1 MLIKSTSMKKPWN
14 VLSCIVLIFFF
25 HSVEKSKGQ
34 DYEGDAPPP
43 PPPQLQS
50 CNGVVLSYTFTG
62 REKIYPYLKNASAQP
77 WSFESQL
84 TVVNQGEVDLKAWM
98 ASVHFQYN
106 ELLVSAEGATV
117 VGGDGFPYAV
127 GKNATIFSGY
137 PMSDLKTAI
146 ETAGDETQYQ
156 VLVNLKGT
164 MFGLRKGDP
173 MPKSIKLVTP
183 GYKCPAPKR
192 RGSYMSVCCEKDK
205 KFKSLNNTIKF
216 MPRQVADLSI
226 VYDVLTAYDNKYM
239 AQVTIDNLSPLGR
252 LDQWNLT
259 WEWMRNE
266 FIYSMKGAYSRKRDP
281 SVCIYGAQGRYY
293 QDFDFTPVSSCET
306 KPIIS
311 DLPPEKEKDEKIG
324 NIPYCCRNGTLLPP
338 LMNVTK
344 SKSIFQMEV
353 FKLPPDLNRTAFY
366 PPQNWGIKGILNPTY
381 KCGAP
386 IRIDTSEFPDPS
398 GLAST
403 TSAIASWQIPCNI
416 TRPKPKQAKC
426 CVSYTAYYSDSAV
439 PCPTCACGCPNPS
452 TCNPIAKPMPI
463 PPSTLLIPYANRTS
477 QARAWAHLKGNA
489 DKIPRKWP
497 CPDNCGVSLNWHVES
512 DYKSGWTARITLF
525 NWGEIAFADWF
536 TAILIKKAFAGYEN
550 VYSFNGTKL
559 SKPNNTIFMEGLPG
573 LNYLMG
579 EVNGTHPDADPR
591 VPGKQQSVISFLKKH
606 TPDINIVAG
615 DGFPT
620 KVIFNGEEC
629 ALPTEFPRKTSGAT
643 PSSPVCLLP
652 AILAALIT
660 FLLLSDH
667 LS

>member
-1 MLIKSTSMKKPWN
+1 MI
-14 VLSCIVLIFFF
+14 
-25 HSVEKSKGQ
+25 
-34 DYEGDAPPP
+34 
-43 PPPQLQS
+43 
-50 CNGVVLSYTFTG
+50 
-62 REKIYPYLKNASAQP
+62 NAA
-77 WSFESQL
+77 
-84 TVVNQGEVDLKAWM
+84 
-98 ASVHFQYN
+98 
-106 ELLVSAEGATV
+106 
-117 VGGDGFPYAV
+117 GFM
-127 GKNATIFSGY
+127 T
-137 PMSDLKTAI
+137 
-146 ETAGDETQYQ
+146 
-156 VLVNLKGT
+156 
-164 MFGLRKGDP
+164 
-173 MPKSIKLVTP
+173 
-183 GYKCPAPKR
+183 
-192 RGSYMSVCCEKDK
+192 VCCEKDK
-205 KFKSLNNTIKF
+205 KFKPLNTTTKF
-216 MPRQVADLSI
+216 MPRQTADLSI

-266 FIYSMKGAYSRKRDP
+266 FIYTMKGAYSRKRDP

-306 KPIIS
+306 KPTIS
-311 DLPPEKEKDEKIG
+311 DLPPEKEKDDKVG

-338 LMNVTK
+338 IMNVTK

-366 PPQNWGIKGILNPTY
+366 PPQNWVIKGILNPTY
-381 KCGAP
+381 KCGSP
-386 IRIDTSEFPDPS
+386 IRIDASEFPDPT
-398 GLAST
+398 GLAATS
-403 TSAIASWQIPCNI
+403 SAIASWQIPCNI
-416 TRPKPKQAKC
+416 TKPKPRQAKC
-426 CVSYTAYYSDSAV
+426 CVSYTAYYSDSAI
-439 PCPTCACGCPNPS
+439 PCSTCACGCPTS
-452 TCNPIAKPMPI
+452 TTCNPNAKPMPI
-463 PPSTLLIPYANRTS
+463 PPSTLLVPYANRTA

-497 CPDNCGVSLNWHVES
+497 CPDNCGVSINWHVES

-525 NWGEIAFADWF
+525 NWGEISFANWF
-536 TAILIKKAFAGYEN
+536 TAIKMKKAFPGYEN

-559 SKPNNTIFMEGLPG
+559 TKPNNTIFMEGLPG

-579 EVNGTHPDADPR
+579 EVNGTHPDTDPR

-606 TPDINIVAG
+606 TPNINIVAG

-643 PSSPVCLLP
+643 SSSSPIGFLP

-660 FLLLSDH
+660 FLFLSDR